1 MQKLNSKSLMSFRR
15 GSEFSSYE
23 IELQKRVSQNEVTF
37 QVTNSKI
44 FIEILLSTY
53 LLDFIKY

>member
-1 MQKLNSKSLMSFRR
+1 MSFRR

>member
-1 MQKLNSKSLMSFRR
+1 MTFAEIKFQ
-15 GSEFSSYE
+15 EFNELSSRFG
-23 IELQKRVSQNEVTF
+23 ILELRNRVSQNQVTF

-44 FIEILLSTY
+44 FIEIPLSTY

>member
-1 MQKLNSKSLMSFRR
+1 MTFAEIKFQEFNKL
-15 GSEFSSYE
+15 SSRFG
-23 IELQKRVSQNEVTF
+23 ILELRNRVSQNQVTF